1 VAVYEEEYPEDEP
14 GHQLAE
20 NQGAE
25 VVEEEII
32 ENDNSVLLLDDYRCV
47 T

>member
-1 VAVYEEEYPEDEP
+1 VAVYEEENPEDEP

-20 NQGAE
+20 TQGAE